1 MLSWACYYWTISIRP
16 SLCCSQC
23 NFWVASWL
31 SSGVG
36 SSFFG
41 LEPASFWPPT
51 IRGTVSSPCLSL
63 QSLHLTVFSGVKREC
78 WHLWCFVSH
87 PAFFCIQ
94 RSSRDPNPSST
105 LKQCWGRGEE
115 ALQVFR
121 GLHCSAEGLYPGNLL
136 PLPETRTHSWDFGKL
151 RRSYYKEWATWGQ
164 WGKWCRGEPCYFEQV
179 ISALAS
185 SWHWTRLQ

>member
-1 MLSWACYYWTISIRP
+1 MQFLSGFLAQFRCGI
-16 SLCCSQC
+16 LF
-23 NFWVASWL
+23 FWVRTSLILASNNE
-31 SSGVG
+31 GN
-36 SSFFG
+36 SFFS
-41 LEPASFWPPT
+41 LSFSAIPT
-51 IRGTVSSPCLSL
+51 SNC
-63 QSLHLTVFSGVKREC
+63 FSGGKREC

-115 ALQVFR
+115 ALQIFR

-151 RRSYYKEWATWGQ
+151 RRSYCKEWATWGQ